1 MKKCIALCL
10 LSITLGLSAQKQQ
23 ITLEEIWSGAFSTE
37 GIASLRSLQAGD
49 QYTTL
54 ENNEGESQIVV
65 YDYKSMSKQ
74 GVLLSSG
81 TEIPRFSSY
90 AFNQDESK
98 ILIAT
103 QRSPIFRRSSE
114 AVYYVFDR
122 IARKLIQVDSDK
134 IKVPAF
140 SPNGTELAYIK
151 ENNLY
156 LFDLQS
162 LSSKQLTTDGA
173 EGSIINGHADW
184 VYEEEF
190 SLVRAYAFNAS
201 GSHIT
206 YLKFDESEVPEF
218 SMDVYGQNLYPY
230 PYRFKYPKAGEKNAD
245 VSVYLIDLKSGAQ
258 QKANLEPQE
267 YTMRIYAKNEANKM
281 VVQTLNRHQNHLM
294 LHEIDLKSNTSS
306 VLLEEKDEAYIDIH
320 DNLTFLEN
328 DDFIWTSEADGY
340 NHLYLYN
347 ADGSLKNQLTS
358 GDYEVTAFYGYDA
371 TRKRLFYQSTEPS
384 SIERAVYRIAP
395 NGRFKTRITQ
405 EAGTY
410 SAQFSAD
417 YTYFITTYESATTPP
432 EFSLRDSGSGKLLS
446 VIKDNQALLKKLDSY
461 ELSPKEYGTLRVGNS
476 SLNMYM
482 IRPANFDPNKQYPL
496 LMFQY
501 SGPGSQQVADRWMGT
516 NDYWHQ
522 MLAQQGYVIAC
533 VDPRGTGFRG
543 RDFKKVTY
551 LNLVKLET

>member
-1 MKKCIALCL
+1 MQKCIALCL

-294 LHEIDLKSNTSS
+294 LHEIDLK
-306 VLLEEKDEAYIDIH
+306 
-320 DNLTFLEN
+320 
-328 DDFIWTSEADGY
+328 
-340 NHLYLYN
+340 
-347 ADGSLKNQLTS
+347 
-358 GDYEVTAFYGYDA
+358 
-371 TRKRLFYQSTEPS
+371 
-384 SIERAVYRIAP
+384 
-395 NGRFKTRITQ
+395 
-405 EAGTY
+405 
-410 SAQFSAD
+410 
-417 YTYFITTYESATTPP
+417 
-432 EFSLRDSGSGKLLS
+432 
-446 VIKDNQALLKKLDSY
+446 
-461 ELSPKEYGTLRVGNS
+461 
-476 SLNMYM
+476 
-482 IRPANFDPNKQYPL
+482 
-496 LMFQY
+496 
-501 SGPGSQQVADRWMGT
+501 
-516 NDYWHQ
+516 
-522 MLAQQGYVIAC
+522 
-533 VDPRGTGFRG
+533 
-543 RDFKKVTY
+543 
-551 LNLVKLET
+551 

>member
-206 YLKFDESEVPEF
+206 YLEFDESEVPEF

-347 ADGSLKNQLTS
+347 ADGALKHQLTS
-358 GDYEVTAFYGYDA
+358 GDYEVTAFYGYDS

-384 SIERAVYRIAP
+384 SSERAVYRIAP

-476 SLNMYM
+476 SLNMYI
-482 IRPANFDPNKQYPL
+482 IRPANFDP
-496 LMFQY
+496 
-501 SGPGSQQVADRWMGT
+501 
-516 NDYWHQ
+516 
-522 MLAQQGYVIAC
+522 
-533 VDPRGTGFRG
+533 
-543 RDFKKVTY
+543 
-551 LNLVKLET
+551 